1 MEIFQMK
8 IVSIKRLVLS
18 LVLGLGS
25 VMTLPAYAWPDT
37 DEMNMCGAAV
47 KNVRAYG
54 SDFRGWAA
62 HDIYI
67 SARGLDY
74 YYRTNCPESKAT
86 KNYKG
91 KNWTPGAKMVAAKPK
106 RMMKAKARKAR
117 KFNAKKRHAK
127 HNPNHKNHA
136 DCIRTDA
143 LNTGGA
149 IVKKVQRRV
158 QTDAQFL
165 RQAHALLN
173 MKAAPKSKMVPRA
186 KQRMSK
192 VKRVSNFHNPNHKN
206 HADCV
211 RTDGLNKAGAI
222 VKVVRRR

>member
-1 MEIFQMK
+1 MK
-8 IVSIKRLVLS
+8 IVSLKRLVLS

-25 VMTLPAYAWPDT
+25 VMTLPAHAWPDT
-37 DEMNMCGAAV
+37 DEMNMCGAAA
-47 KNVRAYG
+47 KNVRSYG
-54 SDFRGWAA
+54 GQFRGWAA
-62 HDIYI
+62 HDNYV
-67 SARGLDY
+67 AQRGKAY

-91 KNWTPGAKMVAAKPK
+91 KDWTPGAKMVPAKPK
-106 RMMKAKARKAR
+106 RMMKVKAKKAR

-143 LNTGGA
+143 LNKSGA
-149 IVKKVQRRV
+149 IVKRAFRRV

-173 MKAAPKSKMVPRA
+173 MKVAPKRKMVPKV

-192 VKRVSNFHNPNHKN
+192 VKRVSNFHSPKKMKT
-206 HADCV
+206 ADCI
-211 RTDGLNKAGAI
+211 RTDGLNSAGAV
-222 VKVVRRR
+222 VKVVRKR